1 MPFSSSPFT
10 SPARPGR
17 DGANTASTS
26 QGTQD
31 NPISFDDDDDDLGT
45 DSSLSPSPYF
55 TQPTQIINRPTLG
68 GAKVVSKTGTQ
79 PTQITNRPIVGLGHA
94 YTEDSPS
101 SRSDATPKSIRS
113 SSPNKI
119 EVPRSS
125 PFKSSPPYQKPTQ
138 PQRQRILGGMSSLA
152 PAGTAFQRPNFLNK
166 TTTSTAAKESP
177 SLKRKMSA
185 SSDELSSSAKFPI
198 RPDSS
203 SPERETPG
211 DIRRSSFQPRQ
222 MAAPVTMAMKLTREF
237 ETKYEPAIQLK
248 AKKLSK
254 RFSDKSN
261 HLLHYARALKLKNG
275 DMEAAYN
282 YMVKFR
288 SSAIAPPP
296 SPAPE
301 PTRNP
306 LLSKGNLTMATATE
320 SSSGLSKPRSPSP
333 APNKRR
339 RLVRKGNLNP
349 SVVPLISLVDST
361 DDEEHSA
368 INDKSDGGSYSSES
382 ESEAE
387 ATDTENKTAAR
398 AVKTTTDIPVVGA
411 KRTTKI
417 LQYLESCTV
426 EDLSANAKVSKDDAK
441 HILNKR
447 PFHTIAQLK
456 AVHKFKTTSR
466 KKTKVDLGE
475 DVFDSLYQHVKRLD
489 AIDRI
494 IQACDAQGM
503 VINAK
508 MDSWKMNKLG
518 NMKTTNA
525 TTMIGVLP
533 FPKEPKL
540 VESTLYSYQLFGMN
554 WMWELYKRGVG
565 GILAD
570 DMGLG
575 KTCQTIAF
583 MALLVQAHEAGLLNT
598 KAGPNLVVVPPS
610 VLDNWQNEFVKFAP
624 GLNVIKYSGSPT
636 DRDEVAREILDA
648 ADDEYDV
655 ILTSYTQMSRSRDTS
670 WMNKIGINA
679 AVFDEGHQLKNS
691 QTLKY
696 KELIRI
702 NANWKLLITGTPI
715 QNNIMEMMSL
725 LSFVSPK
732 FFTRDQEII
741 EQLFSQKASLKE
753 VSEGAT
759 LLSDRI
765 QRARSILE
773 PFILQRKK
781 DQVLSML
788 PPKIRKVVYCD
799 MLPRQKAQYDI
810 TSADS
815 RQAFLGGRVESGGR
829 KNDRNNPWV
838 QLRKAA
844 THPMLFRSFFD
855 DEKCEEMAKIL
866 MDVVGPEELQQPSL
880 KHLTAELK
888 DLSDFKL
895 HLWCRD
901 YKCLRKFDCHEGAEF
916 ESGKVQKLLELIREY
931 QETGDRVLVFSRFEA
946 VLDVLEEC
954 LHQEGIKY
962 RLIEGRTPVL
972 DRQMFVDEFQ
982 EDKSIPVFLLTT
994 VAGGM
999 GINLTGANKIIIF
1012 DQSDNPQQ
1020 DVQAENRAHRLGQ
1033 EKEVE
1038 VIRFITKG
1046 TIDELI
1052 YKACQKKLELAGHIT
1067 GFNED
1072 ISDEKDASLVA
1083 EVTKQLLKGE
1093 GGGSTEGYITP
1104 PKSDI

>member
-1 MPFSSSPFT
+1 MSFSSSPFT

-17 DGANTASTS
+17 DGANVASAS
-26 QGTQD
+26 HGTQG
-31 NPISFDDDDDDLGT
+31 NPISFDDDDDVPT
-45 DSSLSPSPYF
+45 DGSLSPSPYF
-55 TQPTQIINRPTLG
+55 TQPTQVVNRPTLG
-68 GAKVVSKTGTQ
+68 GSKNVSKTGTQ

-94 YTEDSPS
+94 HTETSPS
-101 SRSDATPKSIRS
+101 SRSDASVKSIRS
-113 SSPNKI
+113 SSPSKI

-125 PFKSSPPYQKPTQ
+125 PFKSSPPHQRLAQ
-138 PQRQRILGGMSSLA
+138 PQRQRILGGMSALA
-152 PAGTAFQRPNFLNK
+152 PAGTAFQRPTVFNNK
-166 TTTSTAAKESP
+166 SIISRAANDSP
-177 SLKRKMSA
+177 PLKRKMSA
-185 SSDELSSSAKFPI
+185 SSDELNSSANFPI

-203 SPERETPG
+203 SPERETQG
-211 DIRRSSFQPRQ
+211 DIRRSAFHPRQ
-222 MAAPVTMAMKLTREF
+222 TSAPITMAMKLTREF
-237 ETKYEPAIQLK
+237 EEKYDPGTQLK
-248 AKKLSK
+248 AKKLSR

-261 HLLHYARALKLKNG
+261 HLLHYARAIKLKNG
-275 DMEAAYN
+275 DMEAAYQ
-282 YMVKFR
+282 YMMKNKG
-288 SSAIAPPP
+288 SSNVLPS
-296 SPAPE
+296 SPAAE
-301 PTRNP
+301 PMHSR
-306 LLSKGNLTMATATE
+306 LVSKGHLSTAIE
-320 SSSGLSKPRSPSP
+320 SSSRTPKSRSPSP
-333 APNKRR
+333 APVKRR
-339 RLVRKGNLNP
+339 RLVRKGNLGG

-368 INDKSDGGSYSSES
+368 TNEKSDGAEYESES
-382 ESEAE
+382 ESEADV
-387 ATDTENKTAAR
+387 TDTENKPPLRNTRTTEVPLVGIKR
-398 AVKTTTDIPVVGA
+398 A
-411 KRTTKI
+411 TKI
-417 LQYLESCTV
+417 LQYLGSCTV
-426 EDLSANAKVSKDDAK
+426 EDLAANAKISKDDAK
-441 HILNKR
+441 YLLNKR

-456 AVHKFKTTSR
+456 AIHKFKTTSR
-466 KKTKVDLGE
+466 KKVKVDLGE
-475 DVFDSLYQHVKRLD
+475 DVFDNLYQHVKRLD

-494 IQACDAQGM
+494 IQVCDAQGM
-503 VINAK
+503 AINAK
-508 MDSWKMNKLG
+508 MNSWKMNKLG
-518 NMKTTNA
+518 KMKTANA
-525 TTMIGVLP
+525 TAMSIVLP

-540 VESTLYSYQLFGMN
+540 VQSKLYEYQLFGMN
-554 WMWELYKRGVG
+554 WMWELYRRNVG

-624 GLNVIKYSGSPT
+624 GLTVIKYSGSPM
-636 DRDEVAREILDA
+636 DRDELAREILDA

-679 AVFDEGHQLKNS
+679 AVFDEGHQLKNA

-725 LSFVSPK
+725 LSFVSPQ
-732 FFTRDQEII
+732 FFTRDQETI

-781 DQVLSML
+781 DQVLTML
-788 PPKIRKVVYCD
+788 PPKTRKVVYCD
-799 MLPRQKAQYDI
+799 MLPRQKEQYDI

-815 RQAFLGGRVESGGR
+815 RQAFLGGRVESDGGR

-844 THPMLFRSFFD
+844 THPMLFRRSFD
-855 DEKCEEMAKIL
+855 DKKCEEMAKIL

-901 YKCLRKFDCHEGAEF
+901 YKCLKKFDCHKGAEF
-916 ESGKVQKLLELIREY
+916 ESGKVQKLLEMIKEY

-946 VLDVLEEC
+946 VLDILEEC

-999 GINLTGANKIIIF
+999 GINLTGANKIVIF

-1072 ISDEKDASLVA
+1072 ISDEKDTGLVA

-1093 GGGSTEGYITP
+1093 GGGLTEGYITP
-1104 PKSDI
+1104 PKSDL

>member
-1 MPFSSSPFT
+1 MSFSSSPFT

-17 DGANTASTS
+17 DGAKMASAS
-26 QGTQD
+26 HGTQK
-31 NPISFDDDDDDLGT
+31 NPISFDDDDDLAT
-45 DSSLSPSPYF
+45 DASLSPSPYF
-55 TQPTQIINRPTLG
+55 TQPTQVVNRPTLS
-68 GAKVVSKTGTQ
+68 ASQNVSKTGTQ

-94 YTEDSPS
+94 STEISP
-101 SRSDATPKSIRS
+101 SRSDGSVKSISS

-125 PFKSSPPYQKPTQ
+125 PFKSSPPFQKPAQ
-138 PQRQRILGGMSSLA
+138 QQRQRILGGMSALA
-152 PAGTAFQRPNFLNK
+152 PAGTAFQKPTVFNNK
-166 TTTSTAAKESP
+166 SIISRAANESP
-177 SLKRKMSA
+177 PLKRKMSA
-185 SSDELSSSAKFPI
+185 SSDELNSGPKFPI

-203 SPERETPG
+203 SPERETRG
-211 DIRRSSFQPRQ
+211 DIQRSSFQPRQ
-222 MAAPVTMAMKLTREF
+222 TSAPITMAMKLTREF
-237 ETKYEPAIQLK
+237 EERYDPGTQLK
-248 AKKLSK
+248 AKKLSR
-254 RFSDKSN
+254 RFSDKSI
-261 HLLHYARALKLKNG
+261 HLLHYARAIKLKNG
-275 DMEAAYN
+275 DMEAAYQ
-282 YMVKFR
+282 YMVKNR
-288 SSAIAPPP
+288 SSANAPSS
-296 SPAPE
+296 SPATE
-301 PTRNP
+301 PTRSR
-306 LLSKGNLTMATATE
+306 LLSKGHLTTGPET
-320 SSSGLSKPRSPSP
+320 SSRTPKSRSPSP
-333 APNKRR
+333 APTKRR
-339 RLVRKGNLNP
+339 RLIRKGNLGS

-361 DDEEHSA
+361 DDEEQSA
-368 INDKSDGGSYSSES
+368 SNDKSDGGAYDSKS
-382 ESEAE
+382 ESEAD
-387 ATDTENKTAAR
+387 ATDTENKTASR
-398 AVKTTTDIPVVGA
+398 PNKTTDAPVVGA
-411 KRTTKI
+411 KRVSKI
-417 LQYLESCTV
+417 LQYLGSCTV
-426 EDLSANAKVSKDDAK
+426 EDLAANAKISKDDAK
-441 HILNKR
+441 YLLNKR

-456 AVHKFKTTSR
+456 AIHKFKTTSR

-475 DVFDSLYQHVKRLD
+475 DVFENLYQHVKRLD

-494 IQACDAQGM
+494 IQVCDGQGM
-503 VINAK
+503 AINAK
-508 MDSWKMNKLG
+508 MGSWKMNKLG
-518 NMKTTNA
+518 KMKTTHANA
-525 TTMIGVLP
+525 MSTVLP
-533 FPKEPKL
+533 FPKEPEL
-540 VESTLYSYQLFGMN
+540 VKSNLYEYQLFGMN

-583 MALLVQAHEAGLLNT
+583 MALLVQVRKDGLLDS

-624 GLNVIKYSGSPT
+624 GLTVIKYSGSPM
-636 DRDEVAREILDA
+636 DRDELAREILDA
-648 ADDEYDV
+648 GDDEYDV

-725 LSFVSPK
+725 LSFVSPQ
-732 FFTRDQEII
+732 FFTRDQETI

-788 PPKIRKVVYCD
+788 PPKTRKIIYCD

-815 RQAFLGGRVESGGR
+815 CQAFLGGRVDSGGR
-829 KNDRNNPWV
+829 KNDKNNPWV

-844 THPMLFRSFFD
+844 THPMLFRRSFD
-855 DEKCEEMAKIL
+855 DEKCEKMARIL
-866 MDVVGPEELQQPSL
+866 MDRVGPEELQQPSL
-880 KHLTAELK
+880 KHLIAELK
-888 DLSDFKL
+888 DGSDFKL

-901 YKCLRKFDCHEGAEF
+901 YKCLRQFDCHEGAEF

-931 QETGDRVLVFSRFEA
+931 QKTGDRVLVFSRFEA
-946 VLDVLEEC
+946 VLDILEEC
-954 LHQEGIKY
+954 LHKEGINY

-972 DRQMFVDEFQ
+972 DRQKFVDEFQ

-999 GINLTGANKIIIF
+999 GINLTGANKIVIF

-1072 ISDEKDASLVA
+1072 ISDDKDAGLVA

-1104 PKSDI
+1104 PKSDV

>member
-1 MPFSSSPFT
+1 MSFSSSPFT

-17 DGANTASTS
+17 DGTNAASAS
-26 QGTQD
+26 HGTQN
-31 NPISFDDDDDDLGT
+31 NPISFDDDDDLAT
-45 DSSLSPSPYF
+45 DASLSPSPYF
-55 TQPTQIINRPTLG
+55 TQPTQVVNRPTLG
-68 GAKVVSKTGTQ
+68 GSKNVSKTGTQ
-79 PTQITNRPIVGLGHA
+79 ATQITNRPTVGLGHA
-94 YTEDSPS
+94 RTDNSPS
-101 SRSDATPKSIRS
+101 SRSDASVKSIGS
-113 SSPNKI
+113 SSPNKV

-125 PFKSSPPYQKPTQ
+125 PFKSSPPLHRPAQ
-138 PQRQRILGGMSSLA
+138 PQRQRILGGMSALA
-152 PAGTAFQRPNFLNK
+152 PAGTAFQRPTVFNNK
-166 TTTSTAAKESP
+166 SIISRAANDSP
-177 SLKRKMSA
+177 PLKRKMSA
-185 SSDELSSSAKFPI
+185 SSDELNSSANFPML
-198 RPDSS
+198 PDSS
-203 SPERETPG
+203 SPERETRG
-211 DIRRSSFQPRQ
+211 DIQRSSFQPRQ
-222 MAAPVTMAMKLTREF
+222 TSAPITMAMKLTREF
-237 ETKYEPAIQLK
+237 EEKYDPGTQLK
-248 AKKLSK
+248 AKKLSR

-261 HLLHYARALKLKNG
+261 HLLHYARAIKLKNG
-275 DMEAAYN
+275 DMEAAYH
-282 YMVKFR
+282 YMMKTK
-288 SSAIAPPP
+288 SSTNASPS

-301 PTRNP
+301 PTRSR
-306 LLSKGNLTMATATE
+306 LVSKGHLTTATE
-320 SSSGLSKPRSPSP
+320 SSSRTPKSRSPSP
-333 APNKRR
+333 APVKRR
-339 RLVRKGNLNP
+339 RLVRKGHLDT

-368 INDKSDGGSYSSES
+368 TNDKSDGGAYDSES

-387 ATDTENKTAAR
+387 DTDNENKTTSR
-398 AVKTTTDIPVVGA
+398 ITRTTDVPVVGA

-417 LQYLESCTV
+417 LQYLGSCTV
-426 EDLSANAKVSKDDAK
+426 EDLAANAKISKDDAK
-441 HILNKR
+441 FLLTKR
-447 PFHTIAQLK
+447 PFNTIAQLK
-456 AVHKFKTTSR
+456 AIHKFKTTSR

-475 DVFDSLYQHVKRLD
+475 DVFDNLYQHVKRLD

-494 IQACDAQGM
+494 IQVCDAQG
-503 VINAK
+503 VAINAK
-508 MDSWKMNKLG
+508 MNSWKMNKLG
-518 NMKTTNA
+518 KMKTTNA
-525 TTMIGVLP
+525 TAMSTVLP
-533 FPKEPKL
+533 FPKEPNL
-540 VESTLYSYQLFGMN
+540 VKGNLYEYQLFGMN

-624 GLNVIKYSGSPT
+624 DLSVIKYSGSPM
-636 DRDEVAREILDA
+636 DRDELAREILDA
-648 ADDEYDV
+648 GDNGYDI

-679 AVFDEGHQLKNS
+679 AVFDEGHQLKNA

-725 LSFVSPK
+725 LSFVSPQ
-732 FFTRDQEII
+732 FFTRDQETI

-788 PPKIRKVVYCD
+788 PPKTRKVVYCD
-799 MLPRQKAQYDI
+799 MLPRQNEQYDI

-815 RQAFLGGRVESGGR
+815 RQAFLGGRVETGGR
-829 KNDRNNPWV
+829 KNDKNNPWV

-844 THPMLFRSFFD
+844 THPMLFRRSFD

-880 KHLTAELK
+880 KHLIAELK

-901 YKCLRKFDCHEGAEF
+901 YKCLRKFDCHKGAEF

-946 VLDVLEEC
+946 VLDILEEC

-999 GINLTGANKIIIF
+999 GINLTGANKIVIF

-1072 ISDEKDASLVA
+1072 ISDEKDAGLVA

-1093 GGGSTEGYITP
+1093 GGLSAKGYITP

>member
-1 MPFSSSPFT
+1 MSFSSSPFT

-17 DGANTASTS
+17 DGANMTSASN
-26 QGTQD
+26 GTQD
-31 NPISFDDDDDDLGT
+31 NPISFDDDEDELGS
-45 DSSLSPSPYF
+45 DASLSPSPYF
-55 TQPTQIINRPTLG
+55 TQPTQVVSRTTLG
-68 GAKVVSKTGTQ
+68 GAQNMSKTGTQ
-79 PTQITNRPIVGLGHA
+79 PTQITNRPIVGLGRA
-94 YTEDSPS
+94 VGQSSPS
-101 SRSDATPKSIRS
+101 SRSEASSRGNRS

-125 PFKSSPPYQKPTQ
+125 PFKSSPPQQKPAK

-152 PAGTAFQRPNFLNK
+152 PAGTAFQKPTVFNK
-166 TTTSTAAKESP
+166 ALISRAANNSP
-177 SLKRKMSA
+177 PLKRKLSA
-185 SSDELSSSAKFPI
+185 SSDELNSSANFPT
-198 RPDSS
+198 RPVSS
-203 SPERETPG
+203 SPERETRG
-211 DIRRSSFQPRQ
+211 DIQRSSFRPGQTS
-222 MAAPVTMAMKLTREF
+222 APITMAMKLTREF
-237 ETKYEPAIQLK
+237 EEKYDPGTQLK

-261 HLLHYARALKLKNG
+261 HLLHYARAIKLKNG
-275 DMEAAYN
+275 DMEAAYQ
-282 YMVKFR
+282 YMLKNK
-288 SSAIAPPP
+288 SSTNAPPS
-296 SPAPE
+296 SPATE
-301 PTRNP
+301 PTRSR
-306 LLSKGNLTMATATE
+306 LVSKGHLNTGT
-320 SSSGLSKPRSPSP
+320 SKSRSPSP
-333 APNKRR
+333 APAKRR
-339 RLVRKGNLNP
+339 RLIRKGNINTS

-361 DDEEHSA
+361 DDDDELSA
-368 INDKSDGGSYSSES
+368 SNDKTEEGNYDSES
-382 ESEAE
+382 ESEDE
-387 ATDTENKTAAR
+387 ATDTEKKVATR
-398 AVKTTTDIPVVGA
+398 TTKATDVVVVGT

-417 LQYLESCTV
+417 LKYLESCTI
-426 EDLSANAKVSKDDAK
+426 EDLAANAKISKDDAK
-441 HILNKR
+441 YLLAKR
-447 PFHTIAQLK
+447 PFHSVTQLK
-456 AVHKFKTTSR
+456 AIHKFRTTSR

-475 DVFDSLYQHVKRLD
+475 DVFDNLYQHVKRLD

-494 IQACDAQGM
+494 IQVCDAQGM
-503 VINAK
+503 AINAR

-525 TTMIGVLP
+525 AAMTTVLP
-533 FPKEPKL
+533 FPKEPTL
-540 VESTLYSYQLFGMN
+540 VKSNLYEYQLFGMN
-554 WMWELYKRGVG
+554 WMWELYKRRVG

-583 MALLVQAHEAGLLNT
+583 MALLVQAHEAGVLNT
-598 KAGPNLVVVPPS
+598 KPGPNLVVVPPS

-636 DRDEVAREILDA
+636 DRDELAREILDTG
-648 ADDEYDV
+648 DDEYDV

-725 LSFVSPK
+725 LGFVSPQ
-732 FFTRDQEII
+732 FFTRDQETI

-788 PPKIRKVVYCD
+788 PPKTRKVIYCD
-799 MLPRQKAQYDI
+799 MLPRQKEQYDI

-815 RQAFLGGRVESGGR
+815 RQAFLGGSAELGGR
-829 KNDRNNPWV
+829 KNDKNNPWV

-844 THPMLFRSFFD
+844 THPMLFRRSFD
-855 DEKCEEMAKIL
+855 DKKCEEMAKIL

-901 YKCLRKFDCHEGAEF
+901 YKCLKKFDCHKGAEF
-916 ESGKVQKLLELIREY
+916 ESGKVQKLLELIRGY

-946 VLDVLEEC
+946 VLDILEEC
-954 LHQEGIKY
+954 LHQEGINY
-962 RLIEGRTPVL
+962 RLIEGRTLVL

-999 GINLTGANKIIIF
+999 GINLTGANKIVIF

-1052 YKACQKKLELAGHIT
+1052 YKACQKKLELAGQIT

-1072 ISDEKDASLVA
+1072 ISDEKDVGLVA

-1093 GGGSTEGYITP
+1093 GIGPVEGYITP

>member
-1 MPFSSSPFT
+1 MSFSSSPFT

-17 DGANTASTS
+17 DGANLVSAS
-26 QGTQD
+26 QGAHD
-31 NPISFDDDDDDLGT
+31 NPISFDDDDFDETDL
-45 DSSLSPSPYF
+45 SLSPSPYF
-55 TQPTQIINRPTLG
+55 TQPTQVVNRPTLG
-68 GAKVVSKTGTQ
+68 GAKNPSKHSTQ
-79 PTQITNRPIVGLGHA
+79 PTQITNRPVLGLGHA
-94 YTEDSPS
+94 RKENLPS
-101 SRSDATPKSIRS
+101 SRSDASAKGIKS
-113 SSPNKI
+113 SSPGAI

-125 PFKSSPPYQKPTQ
+125 PFKSSPPHHQRSAQ
-138 PQRQRILGGMSSLA
+138 PQKQRILGGMSSLA
-152 PAGTAFQRPNFLNK
+152 PAGTAFQRPNFLARPGPSRPAN
-166 TTTSTAAKESP
+166 ESP
-177 SLKRKMSA
+177 APLKRKMSA

-198 RPDSS
+198 RLDSS
-203 SPERETPG
+203 SPERAIGG
-211 DIRRSSFQPRQ
+211 DIQRSSFQPRQ
-222 MAAPVTMAMKLTREF
+222 MTAPITMAMKLTREF
-237 ETKYEPAIQLK
+237 EEKYDSSTQLK
-248 AKKLSK
+248 AKKLSR

-261 HLLHYARALKLKNG
+261 HLLHYARAIKLKKG
-275 DMEAAYN
+275 DMDAAYE
-282 YMVKFR
+282 YMVRTR

-296 SPAPE
+296 SPAPDAN
-301 PTRNP
+301 RSR
-306 LLSKGNLTMATATE
+306 LVSKGNLPTAAAP
-320 SSSGLSKPRSPSP
+320 SSQTSEPQSP
-333 APNKRR
+333 APAPVKRR
-339 RLVRKGNLNP
+339 RLVRKGNLNND

-361 DDEEHSA
+361 DDEKHSA
-368 INDKSDGGSYSSES
+368 SNDKSDGGKYDSES
-382 ESEAE
+382 ESEDE
-387 ATDTENKTAAR
+387 ATDTENRTPTRASKTYDVP
-398 AVKTTTDIPVVGA
+398 AVGV
-411 KRTTKI
+411 KRTAKI

-426 EDLSANAKVSKDDAK
+426 EDLAANAKISKDDAK
-441 HILNKR
+441 HLLNKR
-447 PFHTIAQLK
+447 PFYNITQLK

-475 DVFDSLYQHVKRLD
+475 DVFDSLNQHVKRLD

-494 IQACDAQGM
+494 IQACDAEGM
-503 VINAK
+503 AINAK

-518 NMKTTNA
+518 NMKTA
-525 TTMIGVLP
+525 TTAAMTSVLP
-533 FPKEPKL
+533 FPKEPHLVKSKL
-540 VESTLYSYQLFGMN
+540 YTYQLFGMN
-554 WMWELYKRGVG
+554 WMWELYKRSVG

-583 MALLVQAHEAGLLNT
+583 MALLVQVHKAGVLST
-598 KAGPNLVVVPPS
+598 KAGPNLIVVPPS

-624 GLNVIKYSGSPT
+624 DLTVIKYSGSPM
-636 DRDEVAREILDA
+636 DRDELAREILDA

-655 ILTSYTQMSRSRDTS
+655 ILTSYTQMSRPRDTS

-679 AVFDEGHQLKNS
+679 AIFDEGHQLKNS

-702 NANWKLLITGTPI
+702 HANWKLLITGTPI

-799 MLPRQKAQYDI
+799 MLPRQKAQYD
-810 TSADS
+810 TTAADS
-815 RQAFLGGRVESGGR
+815 REAFLGGKVETGGR

-844 THPMLFRSFFD
+844 THPMLFRTFFT

-880 KHLTAELK
+880 KHMIAELK

-901 YKCLRKFDCHEGAEF
+901 YKCLRKFDCRDDAKF

-931 QETGDRVLVFSRFEA
+931 QESGDRVLVFSRFEA
-946 VLDVLEEC
+946 VLDILEEC
-954 LHQEGIKY
+954 LHQEGINY

-1033 EKEVE
+1033 KKEVE

-1072 ISDEKDASLVA
+1072 IGDEKGLGLVA
-1083 EVTKQLLKGE
+1083 EVTKQLLKSERGN
-1093 GGGSTEGYITP
+1093 SADGYISP
-1104 PKSDI
+1104 PKSDL

>member
-1 MPFSSSPFT
+1 
-10 SPARPGR
+10 
-17 DGANTASTS
+17 
-26 QGTQD
+26 
-31 NPISFDDDDDDLGT
+31 
-45 DSSLSPSPYF
+45 
-55 TQPTQIINRPTLG
+55 
-68 GAKVVSKTGTQ
+68 
-79 PTQITNRPIVGLGHA
+79 
-94 YTEDSPS
+94 
-101 SRSDATPKSIRS
+101 
-113 SSPNKI
+113 
-119 EVPRSS
+119 
-125 PFKSSPPYQKPTQ
+125 
-138 PQRQRILGGMSSLA
+138 
-152 PAGTAFQRPNFLNK
+152 
-166 TTTSTAAKESP
+166 
-177 SLKRKMSA
+177 
-185 SSDELSSSAKFPI
+185 
-198 RPDSS
+198 
-203 SPERETPG
+203 
-211 DIRRSSFQPRQ
+211 
-222 MAAPVTMAMKLTREF
+222 MAMRLTREF
-237 ETKYEPAIQLK
+237 EEKYDASTQLK
-248 AKKLSK
+248 AKKLSR
-254 RFSDKSN
+254 RFTDKSN
-261 HLLHYARALKLKNG
+261 HLLHYARAIKLKNG
-275 DMEAAYN
+275 DMDAAFD
-282 YMVKFR
+282 YMVRTR
-288 SSAIAPPP
+288 SSPIPPTP
-296 SPAPE
+296 SPASE
-301 PTRNP
+301 PNRGR
-306 LLSKGNLTMATATE
+306 LVSKGHITAAKA
-320 SSSGLSKPRSPSP
+320 SSSRLSTSRSPSP
-333 APNKRR
+333 APVKRR
-339 RLVRKGNLNP
+339 RLVRKGNLNNS

-361 DDEEHSA
+361 DDEKHSVS
-368 INDKSDGGSYSSES
+368 NDNSDGGNYDSES

-387 ATDTENKTAAR
+387 ATDVEDKTASRLAR
-398 AVKTTTDIPVVGA
+398 TIDAPVIGS

-426 EDLSANAKVSKDDAK
+426 EDLAANAKISKDDAK
-441 HILNKR
+441 HLLAKR
-447 PFHTIAQLK
+447 PFHTITQLK

-475 DVFDSLYQHVKRLD
+475 DVFDSLNQHVKRLD

-503 VINAK
+503 AINART
-508 MDSWKMNKLG
+508 DSWKMNKLG
-518 NMKTTNA
+518 DMKTTNTA
-525 TTMIGVLP
+525 AMTCVLP
-533 FPKEPKL
+533 FPKEPRL
-540 VESTLYSYQLFGMN
+540 VKSNLYTYQLFGMN
-554 WMWELYKRGVG
+554 WMWELYKRSVG

-583 MALLVQAHEAGLLNT
+583 MALLVQVREAGVLTT

-624 GLNVIKYSGSPT
+624 ELTVIKYSGSPM
-636 DRDEVAREILDA
+636 DRDELAREILDA

-725 LSFVSPK
+725 LSFVSPQ

-799 MLPRQKAQYDI
+799 MLSRQQAQYDI

-815 RQAFLGGRVESGGR
+815 RQAFLGGRAESGGR
-829 KNDRNNPWV
+829 KNDKNNPWV

-844 THPMLFRSFFD
+844 THPMLFRTFFD
-855 DEKCEEMAKIL
+855 DKKCEEMARIL

-880 KHLTAELK
+880 KHLIAELK

-916 ESGKVQKLLELIREY
+916 ESGKVQKLLEMIKQYE
-931 QETGDRVLVFSRFEA
+931 ETGDRVLVFSRFEA

-954 LHQEGIKY
+954 LHQKGINY

-1072 ISDEKDASLVA
+1072 IGDEKDAGLVA

-1093 GGGSTEGYITP
+1093 GGGSAEGYITP

>member
-1 MPFSSSPFT
+1 MVSASNGT
-10 SPARPGR
+10 R
-17 DGANTASTS
+17 D
-26 QGTQD
+26 D
-31 NPISFDDDDDDLGT
+31 PISFDDDDDELGS
-45 DSSLSPSPYF
+45 DASLSPSPYF
-55 TQPTQIINRPTLG
+55 TQPTQVVNRTTLG
-68 GAKVVSKTGTQ
+68 GAKNVSKTGTQ
-79 PTQITNRPIVGLGHA
+79 PTQITNRPILGLGRPI
-94 YTEDSPS
+94 EENSPS
-101 SRSDATPKSIRS
+101 SRSEASSKGIRS
-113 SSPNKI
+113 SSPDKI

-125 PFKSSPPYQKPTQ
+125 PFKSSPPYQKPPQ

-152 PAGTAFQRPNFLNK
+152 PAGTAFQKPTVFNK
-166 TTTSTAAKESP
+166 ALISRAANDSP
-177 SLKRKMSA
+177 PLKRKMSA
-185 SSDELSSSAKFPI
+185 SSDELNSSANFPT
-198 RPDSS
+198 RPASS
-203 SPERETPG
+203 SPERETRG
-211 DIRRSSFQPRQ
+211 DIQRSSFRPGTS
-222 MAAPVTMAMKLTREF
+222 APITMAMKLTREF
-237 ETKYEPAIQLK
+237 EENYDPATQLK
-248 AKKLSK
+248 AKKLSR
-254 RFSDKSN
+254 RFSDKSS
-261 HLLHYARALKLKNG
+261 HLLHYARAIKLKNG
-275 DMEAAYN
+275 DMEAAYQHMLKN
-282 YMVKFR
+282 K
-288 SSAIAPPP
+288 SSANAPQS
-296 SPAPE
+296 SP
-301 PTRNP
+301 TK
-306 LLSKGNLTMATATE
+306 S
-320 SSSGLSKPRSPSP
+320 RSPSP
-333 APNKRR
+333 APAKRR
-339 RLVRKGNLNP
+339 RLIRKGNLNTS

-361 DDEEHSA
+361 DDDDELSA
-368 INDKSDGGSYSSES
+368 SNNKSDEGSYDSES
-382 ESEAE
+382 ESEDE
-387 ATDTENKTAAR
+387 ATDTEKPATRTTKTVDA
-398 AVKTTTDIPVVGA
+398 PVVGA

-417 LQYLESCTV
+417 LRYLESCTV
-426 EDLSANAKVSKDDAK
+426 EDLAANAKISKDDAK
-441 HILNKR
+441 YLLAKR
-447 PFHTIAQLK
+447 PFHSITQLK
-456 AVHKFKTTSR
+456 AIHKFKTTSR

-475 DVFDSLYQHVKRLD
+475 DVFDNLYQHVKRLD

-503 VINAK
+503 AINAK
-508 MDSWKMNKLG
+508 MDSWKMNELG
-518 NMKTTNA
+518 NMKTTKGAA
-525 TTMIGVLP
+525 TTIVLP
-533 FPKEPKL
+533 FPKEPTL
-540 VESTLYSYQLFGMN
+540 VKSNLYEYQLFGMN
-554 WMWELYKRGVG
+554 WMWELYKRRVG

-583 MALLVQAHEAGLLNT
+583 MALLVQAHKAGILTT
-598 KAGPNLVVVPPS
+598 KPGPNLVVVPPS

-624 GLNVIKYSGSPT
+624 GLSVIKYSGSPM
-636 DRDEVAREILDA
+636 DRDELAREILDA
-648 ADDEYDV
+648 GDDEYDV

-679 AVFDEGHQLKNS
+679 AVFDEGHQLKNA

-725 LSFVSPK
+725 LSFVSPQ
-732 FFTRDQEII
+732 FFTRDRETI

-759 LLSDRI
+759 LLTDRI

-788 PPKIRKVVYCD
+788 PPKTRKVVYCD
-799 MLPRQKAQYDI
+799 MLPRQKEQYDI

-815 RQAFLGGRVESGGR
+815 RQAFLGGRVELGGR
-829 KNDRNNPWV
+829 KNDKNNPWV

-844 THPMLFRSFFD
+844 THPMLFRRSFD
-855 DEKCEEMAKIL
+855 DRKCEAMAKIL
-866 MDVVGPEELQQPSL
+866 MNEVGPEELQQPSL

-901 YKCLRKFDCHEGAEF
+901 YKCLRKFDCHKGAEF
-916 ESGKVQKLLELIREY
+916 ESGKVQKLLELIREF
-931 QETGDRVLVFSRFEA
+931 QETGDRVLIFSRFEA
-946 VLDVLEEC
+946 VLDILEEC

-972 DRQMFVDEFQ
+972 DRQKFVDEFQ
-982 EDKSIPVFLLTT
+982 QDKSIPVFLLTT

-999 GINLTGANKIIIF
+999 GINLTGANKIVIF

-1038 VIRFITKG
+1038 VIRFITRG

-1072 ISDEKDASLVA
+1072 IGDEKDTSLVA

-1093 GGGSTEGYITP
+1093 GIGSAEGYITP